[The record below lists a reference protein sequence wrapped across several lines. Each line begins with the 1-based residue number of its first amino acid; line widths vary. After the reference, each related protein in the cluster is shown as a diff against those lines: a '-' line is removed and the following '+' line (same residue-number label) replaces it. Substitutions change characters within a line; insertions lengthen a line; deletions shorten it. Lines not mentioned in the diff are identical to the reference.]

1 MVMRSTADGIGR
13 SSPGSLGV
21 LAGTL
26 AQKHKAFLTF
36 KSFCPGVATGESL
49 TRKEMTLVG
58 KREMNPQSPQG
69 TQPVDAWTQ
78 TLWLH
83 PFLPTPA
90 SGTEAEAGGAR
101 PVRDG
106 TSGAGSLC
114 VLSFQTSDPWGQ
126 GRLGTGFD
134 RHHFSPV
141 IESSRRL

>member
-36 KSFCPGVATGESL
+36 KSFCPGVATGECL
-49 TRKEMTLVG
+49 KRKEMTLVG
-58 KREMNPQSPQG
+58 KQEMNPQSPQG

-78 TLWLH
+78 TYGCIPSCPHLH
-83 PFLPTPA
+83 LA
-90 SGTEAEAGGAR
+90 H
-101 PVRDG
+101 G
-106 TSGAGSLC
+106 TSGAASLC

-134 RHHFSPV
+134 RHHFSPD
-141 IESSRRL
+141 IKSSRRL